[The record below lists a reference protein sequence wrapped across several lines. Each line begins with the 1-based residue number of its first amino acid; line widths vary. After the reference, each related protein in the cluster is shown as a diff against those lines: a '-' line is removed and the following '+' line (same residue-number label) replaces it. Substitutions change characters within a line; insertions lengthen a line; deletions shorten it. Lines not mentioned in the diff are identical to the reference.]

1 MKKYIPI
8 LDGLGIDSDD
18 LADVLIKYFEFP
30 KDFRYLDIDD
40 NCISRTSSVYHNQ
53 TETEILETDSN
64 RVQLAN
70 ALKLIIDNFKNY
82 GD

>member
-8 LDGLGIDSDD
+8 LDGLGIDSND

-30 KDFRYLDIDD
+30 KDFRYLDID
-40 NCISRTSSVYHNQ
+40 NNTLVRTSSVYHNQ
-53 TETEILETDSN
+53 VKTEILETDEN
-64 RVQLAN
+64 RVELAK